1 MKSENSII
9 LNTDRKVI
17 IENIFNNI
25 FREVGNFNVHSNLNF
40 PFPPDK
46 IECFCESE
54 YKIYSFIKIKENYE
68 NFLDSI
74 IQATNHEIRFAIFDR
89 FSSYKQMYENFEL
102 SNKNFCYNFVF
113 LDLRY
118 NFFQFNEN
126 TGFIDEYIY
135 LDNAYTLDISTVTD
149 DYEEPIF
156 KKLVNILGL
165 KPVDDFTLEKKYRIS
180 NFI

>member
-54 YKIYSFIKIKENYE
+54 YKI
-68 NFLDSI
+68 
-74 IQATNHEIRFAIFDR
+74 
-89 FSSYKQMYENFEL
+89 
-102 SNKNFCYNFVF
+102 
-113 LDLRY
+113 
-118 NFFQFNEN
+118 
-126 TGFIDEYIY
+126 
-135 LDNAYTLDISTVTD
+135 
-149 DYEEPIF
+149 
-156 KKLVNILGL
+156 
-165 KPVDDFTLEKKYRIS
+165 
-180 NFI
+180 